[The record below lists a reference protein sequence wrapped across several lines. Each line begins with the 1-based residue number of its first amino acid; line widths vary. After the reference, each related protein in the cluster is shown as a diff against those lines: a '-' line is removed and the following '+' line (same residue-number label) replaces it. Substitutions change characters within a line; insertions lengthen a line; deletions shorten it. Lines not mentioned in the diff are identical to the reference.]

1 MNPTI
6 SRILVP
12 VDFSPHSDLALR
24 YVIPLAGRLG
34 ASVHLLH
41 VVEPLPALAL
51 TGESLYLPDVAEL
64 EARIMADAERQIG
77 KSRAIVSAAGP
88 AVTAEIASGHA
99 AAEIVRTAGLRKCDL
114 IVMGTHGR
122 TGLAHMF
129 MGSVAEKVTRVA
141 PCPVL
146 TVREAEWTT
155 QPAPSEQSVA
165 AAADR

>member
-1 MNPTI
+1 MNPII

-12 VDFSPHSDLALR
+12 VDFNPHSDLALR
-24 YVIPLAGRLG
+24 HVIPLASRLL

-51 TGESLYLPDVAEL
+51 TGESLCLPDVAEL
-64 EARIMADAERQIG
+64 QARTMAEAARRIDE
-77 KSRAIVSAAGP
+77 SRSALSSAGLE
-88 AVTAEIASGHA
+88 VTGEVAMGHP
-99 AAEIVRTAGLRKCDL
+99 AAEIVHTAGRTQCDL

-129 MGSVAEKVTRVA
+129 MGSVAEKVTRLA

-146 TVREAEWTT
+146 TVRETEWTK
-155 QPAPSEQSVA
+155 QPTSAGQMAGA
-165 AAADR
+165 ASGR